1 MLTSE
6 ALRVGFISP
15 SLYSRLAT
23 STPKYAD
30 LNANGIGGYPV
41 RVNKN
46 VVLGDFGLRSAN
58 GFERDDAGKDWS
70 YKVKYCDIT
79 HVEGMTVSRLAQAY
93 KIKIK

>member
-1 MLTSE
+1 MNTESIVKELIKRRILTDGTN
-6 ALRVGFISP
+6 VN
-15 SLYSRLAT
+15 
-23 STPKYAD
+23 AD